1 MGRRFFN
8 MAVSLLIFLAT
19 VPLLLIAAIAI
30 KIEDRGPVLYRQFRV
45 GYKGVEFRLI
55 KLRTMAVGAEHQGS
69 GYAVNKGDPRITA
82 VGRIL
87 RRTSLDELP
96 QIWNVIRGEMNLVGP
111 RPTLLYQV
119 DRYTPHQRIRLE
131 VKPGITGW
139 AQVHGRAALPW
150 DKRIELDIWYVEHQS
165 LLLDLLILVRT
176 PLALFRDTYKGKA
189 GGWNVR

>member
-1 MGRRFFN
+1 

-176 PLALFRDTYKGKA
+176 PLTLFRDTYKGKA